1 MMLKPA
7 KMIRFSSAS
16 NLSSASMVFFC
27 ALLSSV
33 SISLF
38 VRSMK
43 LTHVA
48 SFSQYHFSVLL
59 ASGSSFLAIKSF
71 KVSLYF
77 KCGGVTL
84 EVGLGGLVALG
95 HLGS

>member
-7 KMIRFSSAS
+7 KMIQFSSAS
-16 NLSSASMVFFC
+16 NLASASMVFVG

-43 LTHVA
+43 LTHMA
-48 SFSQYHFSVLL
+48 SFSRRHFSFLL
-59 ASGSSFLAIKSF
+59 ASGSSFLAINSF